1 MDWSKG
7 RVGTDESMTRVGM
20 DWSKG
25 RVGTDESMTMEWSK
39 GRVGI
44 RLCEG

>member
-1 MDWSKG
+1 MG

>member
-1 MDWSKG
+1 MDWRKG
-7 RVGTDESMTRVGM
+7 RG
-20 DWSKG
+20 
-25 RVGTDESMTMEWSK
+25 GTDESMTMEWSK